1 MKILDCE
8 SIDSTYASMEEI
20 LCIERPRLEELL
32 GNLDLDE
39 ACRRAKGKTS
49 AEALLEAVVKHS
61 RSSHPAFDRTCWFH
75 FTRSH
80 PRNSFSKGI
89 LPLRDALPYLWGF
102 LLMLLPEEFPL
113 DAWYRFVRNPPSGTY
128 HRRLSVPASW
138 GPFGVL
144 PREAGRSPGG
154 LCVRDFPD
162 TPEIVEDICVAFQEE
177 HDFDLLRAYRQN
189 TRPCI
194 VKFIDDRPGPGHVG
208 IALQYLYGVVKG
220 GQVPAECKVDFDAG
234 GRGVPPEKIRGV
246 TFL

>member
-1 MKILDCE
+1 MKTLDCE

-20 LCIERPRLEELL
+20 LCVERPRLEELL

-39 ACRRAKGKTS
+39 ACRRAGDKTG
-49 AEALLEAVVKHS
+49 AEVLLEAVVKHS

-89 LPLRDALPYLWGF
+89 LPLGEALPYLWGF
-102 LLMLLPEEFPL
+102 LLMLLPEDFPL
-113 DAWYRFVRNPPSGTY
+113 EAWYRFAENPPSGTY
-128 HRRLSVPASW
+128 HRRLNDPVFW
-138 GPFGVL
+138 GPFGLL
-144 PREAGRSPGG
+144 PREAGLSPGDFG
-154 LCVRDFPD
+154 VRDSLE
-162 TPEIVEDICVAFQEE
+162 TPEIVEDICVAFKEG

-189 TRPCI
+189 TRPCV
-194 VKFIDDRPGPGHVG
+194 VKFIDDTPSPGHLG

-220 GQVPAECKVDFDAG
+220 GQIPGGCKVDFNAG
-234 GRGVPPEKIRGV
+234 GRGIPPEKVRDV